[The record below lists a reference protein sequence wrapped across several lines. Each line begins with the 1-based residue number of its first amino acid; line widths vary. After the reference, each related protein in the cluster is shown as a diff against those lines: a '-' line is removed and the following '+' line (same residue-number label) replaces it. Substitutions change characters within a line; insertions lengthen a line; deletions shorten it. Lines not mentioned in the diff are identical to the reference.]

1 MSLLAA
7 IRHRLRTALRPD
19 ARARELRE
27 EMELHLD
34 LDTIDRAAGTGEAPD
49 DAQWA
54 ARRRFGNITRYTEET
69 REMSGLGFFDVLR
82 QDVRF
87 AVRTFRH
94 SKVFAA
100 IAVTTIALG
109 IGATAAIFSVV
120 DAVILK
126 PLPFPDAER
135 IVMVWMDNRRLGLH
149 EDLHSYPNLA
159 DLKAQNR
166 SLSHLAP
173 FREGGVNLTGGS
185 GEPQR
190 VATGLLPAEALAAV
204 GARPMLGQL
213 YTADNEVQG
222 NDAVALISHG
232 LWTSNFG
239 SDAGIIGKSI
249 ELNGRKRTVVG
260 VMPAGFAFPTER
272 TQIWMP
278 LVIPNAANASRSSFF
293 LSAVGK
299 LKPGVSLERARSD
312 LSAVAKRLEEQYPV
326 NRDYGVTVTPLP
338 EQVVGPTL
346 RTTLWIMLGAVAA
359 VLLIACANVA
369 NLLLSRAAVREREVT
384 VRMALGA
391 SRRRLIRQLLTES
404 VLLSAIG
411 GAAGLALALG
421 LLRALP
427 ALAPADLPRM
437 GNVGVNGT
445 VALVTSV
452 VTLLTGMLF
461 GLVPALQSSR
471 THLGTTLREGG
482 RGGTAGRG
490 GSRLRR
496 GIVAAQLALVVV
508 LLTGAGLLLRTF
520 ITLQRVELG
529 FTTKNEL
536 TFNLQ
541 LAGAKYS
548 QQAQA
553 AAFFETLLR
562 RLRALPGA
570 QGAGTISTMMLS
582 STPNSTGI
590 TAEGRETRQ
599 DDNEVTFDETSP
611 GFFSTIGAR
620 MVAGRDFTAADR
632 DGAPLVAIVN
642 EHMVKRYW
650 PNAGSVGA
658 IRKRFRYG
666 PSTSPNDS
674 TQNPWFTVVGVVGDM
689 RRTGVDVP
697 VRDEVFLPYP
707 QNVSGRAMVVVRT
720 AKDPLSIVSLVKQ
733 TVRGIDRDQPI
744 SNLQTMEQMLDALV
758 AQRRFSMTLVG
769 AFAVLA
775 LTLALIGAYGVT
787 SYLVS
792 QRTKEIGVRLAL
804 GAEPS
809 RVARLVVRE
818 GMLVAGAGVL
828 AGVVIALVTT
838 RLASSLLYD
847 VSPHDPVT
855 IGIVVVTLLAVSAF
869 ANYLPA
875 RRAARVDPLT
885 ALRQD

>member
-1 MSLLAA
+1 MSLLSA
-7 IRHRLRTALRPD
+7 IRYRLRPLLRPD
-19 ARARELRE
+19 AHARELRE
-27 EMELHLD
+27 EMELHLA
-34 LDTIDRAAGTGEAPD
+34 LDTMDQARGGASPNDAP
-49 DAQWA
+49 WA

-69 REMSGLGFFDVLR
+69 REMNGLGFFDMLR

-94 SKVFAA
+94 SKAFTA
-100 IAVTTIALG
+100 IAIATIALG

-126 PLPFPDAER
+126 PLPFRDADR
-135 IVMVWMDNRRLGLH
+135 IVMVWMDNRRLGVH

-166 SLSHLAP
+166 SLQYLAP
-173 FREGGVNLTGGS
+173 FRQSSVNLTGN

-190 VATGLLPAEALAAV
+190 VVAGVLPAEALAAL
-204 GARPMLGQL
+204 GARPVVGQL
-213 YTADNEVQG
+213 YTAANELQG
-222 NDAVALISHG
+222 NELVALISHG

-239 SDAGIIGKSI
+239 ADPKVVGKSI
-249 ELNGRKRTVVG
+249 EVNGRKRTIVG
-260 VMPAGFAFPTER
+260 VLPPHFDFPNEHTEL
-272 TQIWMP
+272 WLP
-278 LVIPNAANASRSSFF
+278 LVIPDAAKTARSSYGY
-293 LSAVGK
+293 SAIGQ
-299 LKPGVSLERARSD
+299 LQPGVSVQHARSD
-312 LSAVAKRLEEQYPV
+312 LGAVAKRLEEQYPS

-391 SRRRLIRQLLTES
+391 SRRRLVRQLLTES

-411 GAAGLALALG
+411 GVVGLGLAFG
-421 LLRALP
+421 LLRLLP

-437 GNVGVNGT
+437 ENVGVNGM
-445 VALVTSV
+445 VLAVTSV
-452 VTLLTGMLF
+452 VSLLTGMLF

-471 THLGTTLREGG
+471 SHLGATLRDGG

-490 GSRLRR
+490 GLRLRR
-496 GIVAAQLALVVV
+496 GIVAAQIAVVVV

-520 ITLQRVELG
+520 ITLQRVDLG
-529 FTTKNEL
+529 FATNNML
-536 TFNLQ
+536 TFNVQ

-548 QQAQA
+548 QPVQDVT
-553 AAFFETLLR
+553 FFETLLT
-562 RLRALPGA
+562 RLRALPGV
-570 QGAGTISTMMLS
+570 QGAGSISTMMLS
-582 STPNSTGI
+582 STPNSAGI
-590 TAEGRETRQ
+590 AADGRETRQ
-599 DDNEVTFDETSP
+599 DDNEVTVDAISR
-611 GFFSTIGAR
+611 GFFATVGAR
-620 MVAGRDFTAADR
+620 LVSGRDFTLADR
-632 DGAPLVAIVN
+632 DSAPPVAMVN
-642 EHMVKRYW
+642 QHMVKRYW
-650 PNAGSVGA
+650 PTGGAVG
-658 IRKRFRYG
+658 KRFRFG
-666 PSTSPNDS
+666 SSGQSADS
-674 TQNPWFTVVGVVGDM
+674 TRNPWITVVGVVADM
-689 RRTGVDVP
+689 RRTGVDQP
-697 VRDEVFLPYP
+697 VRDEAFFPYR
-707 QNVSGRAMVVVRT
+707 QNVDNGQLVVVRT
-720 AKDPLSIVSLVKQ
+720 SNDPMSIIPLVKE
-733 TVRGIDRDQPI
+733 TLRSIDRDQPI
-744 SNLQTMEQMLDALV
+744 SNLRTMEQMLAGLV

-769 AFAVLA
+769 AFAALA
-775 LTLALIGAYGVT
+775 LILALIGAYGVT

-792 QRTKEIGVRLAL
+792 QRSKEIGVRLAL

-809 RVARLVVRE
+809 RVSRLVVRE
-818 GMLVAGAGVL
+818 GMQVAVVGVL

-847 VSPHDPVT
+847 VSPRDPLT
-855 IGIVVVTLLAVSAF
+855 IGLVAVTLLGVSAL

>member
-7 IRHRLRTALRPD
+7 IRYRLRAFFR
-19 ARARELRE
+19 AGAHARELRE
-27 EMELHLD
+27 EMELHLELEAMD
-34 LDTIDRAAGTGEAPD
+34 YRAGPDAVPDEAP
-49 DAQWA
+49 WA

-69 REMSGLGFFDVLR
+69 RDMSGLGFVDMLR

-87 AVRTFRH
+87 AIRTFRH
-94 SKVFAA
+94 AKGFTAVA
-100 IAVTTIALG
+100 IATIALG

-120 DAVILK
+120 DALILE
-126 PLPFPDAER
+126 PLPFPDANR
-135 IVMVWMDNRRLGLH
+135 IVMVWMDNRRLGVH

-173 FREGGVNLTGGS
+173 FRQAGVNVTGS

-190 VATGLLPAEALAAV
+190 VAAGVLPAEALAAL

-222 NDAVALISHG
+222 NDAVALIGHG
-232 LWTSNFG
+232 LWTSNLG
-239 SDAGIIGKSI
+239 SDPNVIGKSI
-249 ELNGRKRTVVG
+249 ELNGRKRTIVG

-272 TQIWMP
+272 TQLWLP
-278 LVIPNAANASRSSFF
+278 LVISNDSKTARSSYF
-293 LSAVGK
+293 LSAVGR
-299 LKPGVSLERARSD
+299 LAPGVSLERARSD
-312 LSAVAKRLEEQYPV
+312 LGAIAKRLEAQYPV
-326 NRDYGVTVTPLP
+326 DRDYGVTVTPLP

-346 RTTLWIMLGAVAA
+346 RTTLWIILGAVAA

-391 SRRRLIRQLLTES
+391 SRRRLVRQLLTES
-404 VLLSAIG
+404 MLLSAIG
-411 GAAGLALALG
+411 GAVGIALALG
-421 LLRALP
+421 VLRLLP
-427 ALAPADLPRM
+427 AFAPPDLPRIEHVRI
-437 GNVGVNGT
+437 NAAVLFVT
-445 VALVTSV
+445 SLVT
-452 VTLLTGMLF
+452 LMTGTLF

-490 GSRLRR
+490 GLRLRH

-529 FTTKNEL
+529 FATENVL
-536 TFNLQ
+536 TFDVV
-541 LAGAKYS
+541 LASAKYPKPG
-548 QQAQA
+548 QAVT
-553 AAFFETLLR
+553 FFETLLE
-562 RLRALPGA
+562 RLRALPGV

-582 STPNSTGI
+582 ATPNSTGI

-599 DDNEVTFDETSP
+599 DDNEVTFDAASP
-611 GFFSTIGAR
+611 GFFTTVGAR
-620 MVAGRDFTAADR
+620 MVAGRAFTAVDR
-632 DGAPLVAIVN
+632 DGAPPVAIVN

-650 PNAGSVGA
+650 PNGGAVG
-658 IRKRFRYG
+658 KRFRFG
-666 PSTSPNDS
+666 SSTSPND
-674 TQNPWFTVVGVVGDM
+674 TTRNPWITVVGVVSDM
-689 RRTGVDVP
+689 RRTGVDKE
-697 VRDEVFLPYP
+697 VRDEAFFPYRQSADP
-707 QNVSGRAMVVVRT
+707 GQLVVVRT
-720 AKDPLSIVSLVKQ
+720 IGDPMSIVGLVKQ
-733 TVRGIDRDQPI
+733 VVRSIDADQPI
-744 SNLQTMEQMLDALV
+744 SNVRTMEQMLAGLV
-758 AQRRFSMTLVG
+758 AQRRFSMALVG
-769 AFAVLA
+769 AFAGLA

-809 RVARLVVRE
+809 RVSKLVVGE
-818 GMLVAGAGVL
+818 GMRVATIGVVAGVI
-828 AGVVIALVTT
+828 IALVTT
-838 RLASSLLYD
+838 RLASSLLYH
-847 VSPHDPVT
+847 VSPRDPLT
-855 IGIVVVTLLAVSAF
+855 IGVVVVTLLGVSAL